1 MPKPKKG
8 KNSNQLQRTKGKKKP
23 RKYILIVVEGQET
36 EYNYLNSLKDD
47 LKLKTTEIK
56 VLRAGGGS
64 PLDVVEKANRLII
77 EQDKLYKKQ
86 GQPKYDEVICVFDQD
101 NQIKKY
107 DKALI
112 EAEKNNILAITSIPC
127 FELWFLLHCCNTS
140 SPFANCKEVCKKLE
154 SEFKKLS
161 FLKSKE
167 CYEKNNSDW
176 YKILKPQL
184 QNAIDNAEK
193 LEKYQE
199 NNNENL
205 NPSTKVHFLVK
216 MLQNQKD
223 FQ

>member
-1 MPKPKKG
+1 MPKKG
-8 KNSNQLQRTKGKKKP
+8 RKTSQLQRTKGKKKP

-47 LKLKTTEIK
+47 LKLKTTEIQ
-56 VLRAGGGS
+56 VARASGGS
-64 PLDVVEKANRLII
+64 PLDVVEKAHKLIL
-77 EQDKLYKKQ
+77 EQNKLNKKQ

-107 DKALI
+107 DDALI
-112 EAEKNNILAITSIPC
+112 QAEKNSILAITSVPC
-127 FELWFLLHCCNTS
+127 FELWFLLHYCNTS
-140 SPFANCKEVCKKLE
+140 SPFANCKQVCKKLE
-154 SEFKKLS
+154 SELKKRNL
-161 FLKSKE
+161 LKSKE